1 MILAKPSQRKI
12 CVVLVD
18 RANYGR
24 LKPAMRAITARPE
37 LELQVLAAGT
47 MVLERFHQPVQVVRG
62 DGFPI
67 DGEIYIELEGSTPAT
82 MAKSVG
88 FGVVE
93 FASEFQRLRPDVVLL
108 IGDRYE
114 ALAAAIAA
122 AYMNICIAH
131 IQGGEVSGSIDESA
145 RHAITKFAHFHFPST
160 HRSAEYL
167 VRMGENPDTILGVG
181 CPGSDIAL
189 GLDQTLSPEIINTMG
204 SGALIDVS
212 APFLLVLF
220 HPTTTE
226 YGGEHRQ
233 MEEVLH
239 GLDSLKVQTILL
251 WPNIDA
257 GADHISKAIR
267 VFRDQVGTTW
277 LRALT
282 NLSPEDYLK
291 VLSNTSCAVGN
302 SSSFV
307 RDASYFGTPIV
318 LVGDR
323 QEGREVSKHVRR
335 VAPVASEI
343 SAAIHKELAHGRYP
357 PSTLYGDG
365 SVSGRIAEALARLTP
380 YVQKRLHYTQDHDR
394 QTAAEAR
401 EVGLLPG
408 QPRSTF
414 EIPRLLQG
422 EDLLAVRSSG
432 VRIDRWGEALPSSLP
447 PHGSGV
453 AALSDTGASGSA
465 SYPRPKNSS

>member
-1 MILAKPSQRKI
+1 MTLANPSRRKI

-24 LKPAMRAITARPE
+24 LKPAMRAIAARPE
-37 LELQVLAAGT
+37 LELQVVAAGT

-93 FASEFQRLRPDVVLL
+93 FASEFQRLRPDLVLL

-160 HRSAEYL
+160 RRSAEYL
-167 VRMGENPDTILGVG
+167 IRMGENPSTILGVG
-181 CPGSDIAL
+181 CPSSDIAFSM
-189 GLDQTLSPEIINTMG
+189 DRTLSPEVVNTLG
-204 SGALIDVS
+204 SGAFIDVS
-212 APFLLVLF
+212 APFLLLLF

-239 GLDSLKVQTILL
+239 GLDRLKIQTILL

-267 VFRDQVGTTW
+267 IFRDQVGPAW

-291 VLSNTSCAVGN
+291 VLTNASCAVGN

-307 RDASYFGTPIV
+307 RDAGYFGTPIV

-323 QEGREVSKHVRR
+323 QRGREADRHVKR
-335 VAPVASEI
+335 VAPLASAV
-343 SAAIHKELAHGRYP
+343 STAILKELAHGRYP
-357 PSTLYGDG
+357 PSMLYGDG
-365 SVSGRIAEALARLTP
+365 RVSGRIAEALAHLTP
-380 YVQKRLHYTQDHDR
+380 YVQKRLHYVQDSERRGMTQSAGISLSYN
-394 QTAAEAR
+394 QQPAFEA
-401 EVGLLPG
+401 VLAHT
-408 QPRSTF
+408 S
-414 EIPRLLQG
+414 
-422 EDLLAVRSSG
+422 EDLLITRARGPVH
-432 VRIDRWGEALPSSLP
+432 VPSP
-447 PHGSGV
+447 TAEGSEG
-453 AALSDTGASGSA
+453 
-465 SYPRPKNSS
+465 P